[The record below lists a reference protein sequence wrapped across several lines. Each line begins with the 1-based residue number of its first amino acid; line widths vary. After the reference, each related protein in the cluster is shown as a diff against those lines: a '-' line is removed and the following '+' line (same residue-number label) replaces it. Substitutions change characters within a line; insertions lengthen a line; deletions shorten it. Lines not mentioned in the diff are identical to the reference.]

1 MASGEEYY
9 GKTEG
14 GIGLK
19 EKVTQVA
26 VATCVDLK
34 SYRATTFAA

>member
-1 MASGEEYY
+1 MEESVTVKLRGE
-9 GKTEG
+9 TD
-14 GIGLK
+14 LR

-26 VATCVDLK
+26 YATCADLK

>member
-1 MASGEEYY
+1 MELE
-9 GKTEG
+9 GKD
-14 GIGLK
+14 LR

-26 VATCVDLK
+26 NATCVDLK